1 MLWGGLWAPGTHLN
15 QTGFSWKSSQE
26 GREEEASDAE
36 EEGMANRRQS
46 NVVGDTGDSKTE
58 RQQIDRQREQ
68 A

>member
-46 NVVGDTGDSKTE
+46 NVTKTE

>member
-46 NVVGDTGDSKTE
+46 NVTALWGTQETVRLRGSK
-58 RQQIDRQREQ
+58 
-68 A
+68 